1 MTAAQIVLLHTNI
14 GAIEEKSYKTKTLY
28 YCDKRLKGGGK
39 CRFRFMFNAWPNI
52 EEVVQEKNLTNKYS
66 KQSKEM
72 VLKYNADI
80 PCHVFNIKKKQRYW
94 HWAALTPQFYHND
107 AV

>member
-1 MTAAQIVLLHTNI
+1 MSNTAAQIVLSLSRS
-14 GAIEEKSYKTKTLY
+14 GAIDDTSYKTKTLY

-80 PCHVFNIKKKQRYW
+80 PCHVLNIEKQNYC
-94 HWAALTPQFYHND
+94 H
-107 AV
+107 